1 MEPGEI
7 LNKLV
12 EMGLSYGPRVVGAVL
27 IWFVGRM
34 LIRMLNRIFSNL
46 LEKRDIDP
54 SLKPFLKSLLRG
66 TLIALLVI
74 SVLSTLGVEMTS
86 FIALLGAAGLAVGM
100 ALSGTL
106 QNFAGGVI
114 ILLLKPFKVNDF
126 LEAQGFTGTVKEILI
141 FNTILLTPDN
151 RTVII
156 PNGPLATGPMIN
168 YTRQELR
175 RVDFTFGI
183 GYGDST
189 EEARNVISRIIE
201 SDPRILKYP
210 APFIE
215 VLTLGASSVDMA
227 VRVWVKTED
236 YWGVYFSMQDSV
248 YNEFNRTGLNIPYP
262 QMDVHL
268 HQKK

>member
-1 MEPGEI
+1 
-7 LNKLV
+7 
-12 EMGLSYGPRVVGAVL
+12 MGLSYGPRVLGAALV
-27 IWFVGRM
+27 WFVGRM
-34 LIRMLNRIFSNL
+34 LIRMINRVFNNM
-46 LEKRDIDP
+46 LERREIEP
-54 SLKPFLKSLLRG
+54 SLKPFLKSLVRG
-66 TLIALLVI
+66 ILLTLVVI

-86 FIALLGAAGLAVGM
+86 FIALLGAVGLAIGM

-156 PNGPLATGPMIN
+156 PNGPLSSGPMIN
-168 YTRQELR
+168 YTRQVQR

-189 EEARNVISRIIE
+189 EKARKVISEIID
-201 SDPRILKYP
+201 SDQRILKDP

-215 VLTLGASSVDMA
+215 VLTLGASSVDLA
-227 VRVWVKTED
+227 VRVWVKTDD
-236 YWGVYFSMQDSV
+236 YWAVFFSMQDSV